1 MAESGLIS
9 KKKLEGKVAIVT
21 GGASG
26 IGEAAARL
34 FANNGARMV
43 VIADIQDEVGR
54 RVAESIGLEQASYI
68 HCDVT
73 DEEQVKAMVKSTV
86 QNHKQ
91 LDIMLSNAGLLSRS
105 DQTILD
111 LDFSELDRMF
121 AVNVRGMAA
130 CVKHAARVM
139 VEGHVRG
146 SIVCTASVASCS
158 AFDKFIDYFMSKHAV
173 LGLVRSASN
182 QLGAHGIRVNCVSPY
197 IIATPMTCHAVGMDP
212 EQEEEVEKIFEPN
225 IVLKGL
231 ALKAIHVA
239 DALLF
244 LASNDSACVTG
255 HNLVVDGGFLIK

>member
-1 MAESGLIS
+1 MAESGLS
-9 KKKLEGKVAIVT
+9 KKKLEGKVVIVT

-26 IGEAAARL
+26 IGEAAAQL
-34 FANNGARMV
+34 FAINGARMV
-43 VIADIQDEVGR
+43 VIADIQDEVGQ
-54 RVAESIGLEQASYI
+54 RVAESIGLEHASYI

-73 DEEQVKAMVKSTV
+73 DEEQVKAMVESTV
-86 QNHKQ
+86 QNHRQ

-111 LDFSELDRMF
+111 LDFSELDRLF

-130 CVKHAARVM
+130 CVKHAARAM
-139 VEGHVRG
+139 VDGHVRG

-158 AFDKFIDYFMSKHAV
+158 GYDKFIDYFMSKHAV

-197 IIATPMTCHAVGMDP
+197 ILATPMTCRAVGMDP
-212 EQEEEVEKIFEPN
+212 EEAEEVEKMFEPD
-225 IVLKGL
+225 ILLKGVG
-231 ALKAIHVA
+231 LKANHVA

-255 HNLVVDGGFLIK
+255 HNLVVDGGFLAK